1 MDHQLLS
8 HPCPS
13 RLPLTRESLSLLRY
27 PRAATH
33 AGTSQMVFC
42 SWAHTQLR
50 ASASPSSRVLWARWA
65 RARHPGHQQTT
76 VHFQVLRTPVVH
88 FNNRCSAP
96 VPGPREL
103 PLRSC
108 SSLSLLLCCVQPTSH
123 FRPPSPGFCESTL
136 VPPACSAFFSLRHRV
151 WYESRSFPLFFQPG
165 IQSNKKVASLDHF
178 RRVRSSAFN
187 SATQVHQSTTLAT
200 FHAFP
205 RDCAIV
211 PSASLTDCPSLD
223 KHWTKKL
230 VNQ

>member
-1 MDHQLLS
+1 MS
-8 HPCPS
+8 FV
-13 RLPLTRESLSLLRY
+13 
-27 PRAATH
+27 TH
-33 AGTSQMVFC
+33 APPRTQAHHKWFFVLG
-42 SWAHTQLR
+42 HTQLR
-50 ASASPSSRVLWARWA
+50 ASDSPSSRALWARWA

-76 VHFQVLRTPVVH
+76 IHFQVLRTPVVH

-108 SSLSLLLCCVQPTSH
+108 SSLSPFFSVVSNPHPTSAPLH
-123 FRPPSPGFCESTL
+123 L
-136 VPPACSAFFSLRHRV
+136 VSVNPLWSPPACSAFFSLRHRV

-165 IQSNKKVASLDHF
+165 IQSNKKVASLDPF